1 MEGNTLMDI
10 EDAVLQMLRRG
21 CSILEVQTELMRV
34 LNELKSMSV
43 YLQAIKDADFAP

>member
-10 EDAVLQMLRRG
+10 EEAALIMLRKG
-21 CSILEVQTELMRV
+21 CSVSEVQAELMRV